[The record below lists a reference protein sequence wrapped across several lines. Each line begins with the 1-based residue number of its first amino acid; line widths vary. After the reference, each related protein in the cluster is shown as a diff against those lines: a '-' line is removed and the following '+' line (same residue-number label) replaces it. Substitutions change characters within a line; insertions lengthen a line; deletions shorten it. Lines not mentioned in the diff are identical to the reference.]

1 MSAKSQPKLAAQIRR
16 LFGLAKDKAA
26 LAGME
31 TKEYLEEML
40 GQITRGRTTSL
51 SSMTFDEAN
60 VFIERL
66 GGQPMTRKF
75 VPRRTRNYRNQQA
88 GIRTIATA
96 AHLQKMEDLWFAF
109 SHRTPNGLTQI
120 CLNTIKQE
128 RPRTADECN
137 KIVEAVKS
145 MNKRENASASTPS
158 QPKFRRVA

>member
-1 MSAKSQPKLAAQIRR
+1 MGIWKRKKTNSQIRAM
-16 LFGLAKDKAA
+16 FALAKPRAA
-26 LAGME
+26 MCDQDVH
-31 TKEYLEEML
+31 EYLGNRAYEE
-40 GQITRGRTTSL
+40 TSGRTSSL
-51 SSMTFDEAN
+51 AELTFVEAN
-60 VFIERL
+60 QIISRL
-66 GGQPMTRKF
+66 GGTKF
-75 VPRRTRNYRNQQA
+75 AGQGLSKRTKNYHNQQA

-109 SHRTPNGLTQI
+109 PHRTPNGLTQI

-145 MNKRENASASTPS
+145 MNKRENASASTPP